1 LAPASTET
9 LTILAN
15 QFRSAHRMYA
25 MTNPIQRYTWG
36 SHTELARLQRRAPP
50 GEPEAE
56 LWMGAHPAAPS
67 VLRDGTSDHGAVSLL
82 EWIVQDPEGMLG
94 ADTLS
99 EFGGRLPFL
108 LKILAIESPL
118 SLQVHPDSRQAEQ
131 GFADDEARGVPLDA
145 PDRSYWDAAAKPEML
160 CAVTEVEALCGF
172 RDPIRSA
179 VLLQRLGI
187 DPLVGMARR
196 LTEGPA
202 PEAIRE
208 VLARLLAWPEDD
220 RPLLVEAVAK
230 AAHRYAGGTGGGTG
244 TSPAS
249 GIADGEAASAYAW
262 VTRLAELY
270 PADPGVVCALLLN
283 HVRLQPGEA
292 LVLLAGNLHAYLH
305 GVGVEIMGNSDNVL
319 RAGLT
324 PKHVG
329 VPRLLGILQTAP
341 TTPQVVT
348 AEPDPNGE
356 EVYRTDVREF
366 RLSRLRL
373 QNEDTVMLQ
382 LRGPEI
388 LLCLEGEVSAQSG
401 IHRVL
406 LRPGESAFIP
416 ASAPPVAVAG
426 PGALYRATPGLSST

>member
-1 LAPASTET
+1 
-9 LTILAN
+9 
-15 QFRSAHRMYA
+15 MYA
-25 MTNPIQRYTWG
+25 MTNRIQRYAWG
-36 SHTELARLQRRAPP
+36 SRTELARLQRRAPSQ
-50 GEPEAE
+50 EPEAE

-67 VLRDGTSDHGAVSLL
+67 VLRTGTSDQGGAVSLL
-82 EWIVQDPEGMLG
+82 EWIVQDPGGMLG
-94 ADTLS
+94 PETLD

-118 SLQVHPDSRQAEQ
+118 SLQAHPDSLQAEQ

-145 PDRSYWDAAAKPEML
+145 PERDYRDAAAKPEML

-172 RDPIRSA
+172 RDPVRSA
-179 VLLQRLGI
+179 VLVQGLGI

-202 PEAIRE
+202 PEAISQ
-208 VLARLLAWPEDD
+208 VLAQLLAWPQDD
-220 RPLLVEAVAK
+220 RSVLVEAVAK
-230 AAHRYAGGTGGGTG
+230 AAHRRAADGTTGGGTG
-244 TSPAS
+244 TSPAA
-249 GIADGEAASAYAW
+249 GPQAGVADAEAASAYGW
-262 VTRLAELY
+262 VARLAELH

-283 HVRLQPGEA
+283 HVRLRPGEA
-292 LVLLAGNLHAYLH
+292 LVLPAGNLHAYLR

-324 PKHVG
+324 PKHVD
-329 VPRLLGILQTAP
+329 VPRLLDILQTAP

-348 AEPDPNGE
+348 AEPDGNGE

-373 QNEDTVMLQ
+373 RNRDTVMFQ

-388 LLCLEGEVSAQSG
+388 LLCLDGEVSAHSG
-401 IHRVL
+401 AHRLL

-416 ASAPPVAVAG
+416 ASAPPVAVTG
-426 PGALYRATPGLSST
+426 PGMLYRATPGL

>member
-1 LAPASTET
+1 
-9 LTILAN
+9 
-15 QFRSAHRMYA
+15 MYA

-305 GVGVEIMGNSDNVL
+305 GVGVEINGQL
-319 RAGLT
+319 RQRASCRAHPQARRRAEVARHPADGPHDAAGGDRGAR
-324 PKHVG
+324 PERRGG
-329 VPRLLGILQTAP
+329 VPDG
-341 TTPQVVT
+341 
-348 AEPDPNGE
+348 
-356 EVYRTDVREF
+356 
-366 RLSRLRL
+366 
-373 QNEDTVMLQ
+373 
-382 LRGPEI
+382 
-388 LLCLEGEVSAQSG
+388 
-401 IHRVL
+401 
-406 LRPGESAFIP
+406 RPGVP
-416 ASAPPVAVAG
+416 AVAPAPAERG
-426 PGALYRATPGLSST
+426 HRHASTPWSRDPALS